1 MLLLVVVTINTFT
14 AVRRRIRLLVA
25 VDVPD
30 AGYGLEPRRYSR
42 RSPQNGIHIPYPH
55 SFSFRRRRRA
65 GQLRGRGGVVAERL
79 LLDLDVLVR
88 RAGQVRHAGLVEGA
102 VPAVAAC
109 VAGAGSVIVMAASDV
124 VVVAAAVPTRPAEAA
139 KHCYVQSIRQD
150 ALLPSLSKIRGDYST
165 ES

>member
-102 VPAVAAC
+102 VPAVA
-109 VAGAGSVIVMAASDV
+109 VIVINMASDV
-124 VVVAAAVPTRPAEAA
+124 VVVAGNTAGGGAPRRRPAEAA
-139 KHCYVQSIRQD
+139 EHCCVYRCSRLFQEPR
-150 ALLPSLSKIRGDYST
+150 
-165 ES
+165 